1 MKTIDFSYFIERYIA
16 GEMNESEKLWFQK
29 ELKGNE
35 KLRKEV
41 ALREKTEEVLNDH
54 DVIQLRHKLFEIEK
68 QRAVNA
74 RANNPGKHSAFKY
87 AAVIAGF
94 ILIGSLA
101 LFNTRNLSND
111 EIFNKYYKSYEAVST
126 SRSQQTIT
134 NTDYSTALEYYN
146 IHDYENAAR
155 FFAKVVNNDPGNM
168 ESTMLYGA
176 SNFEE
181 KNYPIAEQ
189 SFTKVINNNN
199 NLYIEEAHWYLALCY
214 IQTNEQSKA
223 VKQLTL
229 IKNSESIYNKDARKI
244 LKRIK

>member
-1 MKTIDFSYFIERYIA
+1 
-16 GEMNESEKLWFQK
+16 
-29 ELKGNE
+29 
-35 KLRKEV
+35 
-41 ALREKTEEVLNDH
+41 
-54 DVIQLRHKLFEIEK
+54 
-68 QRAVNA
+68 
-74 RANNPGKHSAFKY
+74 
-87 AAVIAGF
+87 
-94 ILIGSLA
+94 
-101 LFNTRNLSND
+101 
-111 EIFNKYYKSYEAVST
+111 
-126 SRSQQTIT
+126 
-134 NTDYSTALEYYN
+134 
-146 IHDYENAAR
+146 
-155 FFAKVVNNDPGNM
+155 
-168 ESTMLYGA
+168 MLYGA